1 MDKTVEAIRIV
12 TMDYYL
18 AKPIQSLDSCYSELQ
33 NTVIKTV
40 RRRNIRL
47 KVLTCNCNILLLQVP
62 IIRIFGSNKN
72 GQKVCAHVHGVYPYF
87 YVPFDDKNVENCTSY
102 LQQVACSL
110 DKAINISMGKLG
122 STRQFVYKILLVKG
136 M

>member
-18 AKPIQSLDSCYSELQ
+18 TKPVQNFDSCYSELQ

-40 RRRNIRL
+40 GAPIFLSFVIPLNN
-47 KVLTCNCNILLLQVP
+47 VYFFQVP

-87 YVPFDDKNVENCTSY
+87 YVPYDDKNVENSTSY

-110 DKAINISMGKLG
+110 DKAINISLGKMG
-122 STRQFVYKILLVKG
+122 STRQYVYKILLVKG